1 MSNKKL
7 FVLFLILLL
16 LPLLSSAEK
25 RRKALPL
32 AELQNPKSPS
42 YVPIPYPQTR
52 EEIITDVKYVIKTLY
67 PVKKDILSR
76 DDRER
81 RDAELHE
88 LLNKNGRLKF
98 GKILKVKNY
107 YHYYP
112 EDYIIL
118 VDILDENDLL
128 DTRMCFE
135 ASGLWIRT
143 ARLDK
148 ELRRKLKPFRSKAEA
163 KEFFYSRDYNA
174 LGGLEIIDME
184 RVIFGYSFISGSAN
198 PVWVITTT
206 TGTYYMD
213 TKRYNVYRLKKQ
225 LSLKKVR
232 SIDRKSSEGKA
243 LETLFKKYSSSVTD
257 NVNDVLYLVD
267 KVTKTDI
274 FSEK

>member
-1 MSNKKL
+1 FLVIM
-7 FVLFLILLL
+7 LILLFSFL
-16 LPLLSSAEK
+16 LPGKK
-25 RRKALPL
+25 RKPPLPL
-32 AELQNPKSPS
+32 AELQNPKGPS

-67 PVKKDILSR
+67 PVTKDISSR

-88 LLNKNGRLKF
+88 LLKKNGKLKF

-107 YHYYP
+107 YHGFP

-118 VDILDENDLL
+118 VDILDENDQL

-135 ASGLWIRT
+135 ASGLWAMT
-143 ARLDK
+143 SMLNE
-148 ELRRKLKPFRSKAEA
+148 ELQRKLKPFRSKAEA
-163 KEFFYSRDYNA
+163 EEYFYSRDYKT
-174 LGGLEIIDME
+174 LGNLEIIGME
-184 RVIFGYSFISGSAN
+184 RVMFGYSYISSSSS

-213 TKRYNVYRLKKQ
+213 TKRYNVYRLEKQ
-225 LSLKKVR
+225 LSLKKIR

-243 LETLFKKYSSSVTD
+243 LEALFKKYSSSVTD

-267 KVTKTDI
+267 KITKTDI